1 MAGMIGFEL
10 PVVAATASLE
20 DAFRRMIQQN
30 VSGLVIDAGVQ
41 GFRLLHF
48 AVVQN
53 AVDFPIER
61 LENIPGGIQLEF
73 GALDTNPSADYD
85 LSGTLGLVATV
96 RSRHENLS
104 FTYMASSPGY
114 VCTGPARHSYPPKR
128 RGPSNRCIVPGCPGT
143 I

>member
-1 MAGMIGFEL
+1 MAGMIDFQL
-10 PVVAATASLE
+10 PLVSATSSLE
-20 DAFRRMIQQN
+20 EAFGQMIKQN
-30 VSGLVIDAGVQ
+30 VAGLVVDDGVQ

-53 AVDFPIER
+53 AVASQVEQ
-61 LENIPGGIQLEF
+61 LENVSGGIQLEF
-73 GALDTNPSADYD
+73 DALETNPSLDYD
-85 LSGTLGLVATV
+85 LSGTLGHIATV

-114 VCTGPARHSYPPKR
+114 VCTGPAHHSYPPKR
-128 RGPSNRCIVPGCPGT
+128 RGPSNRCVVPGCPGT

>member
-1 MAGMIGFEL
+1 MIDFQL
-10 PVVAATASLE
+10 PLVAATTSLE
-20 DAFRRMIQQN
+20 EAFGRMIQQN
-30 VSGLVIDAGVQ
+30 VSGLVVDAGVQ

-53 AVDFPIER
+53 AVDSQVAR

-73 GALDTNPSADYD
+73 DALDTNPSADYD

-114 VCTGPARHSYPPKR
+114 VCTGPAHHSYPPR
-128 RGPSNRCIVPGCPGT
+128 TRGPSNRCVVPGCRGT